1 MREHLES
8 LPASQLPWRTG
19 LIGCLLPILIICCV
33 TFGIAAFDHSLA
45 QDIADSSRGSFLKWT
60 EGMTV
65 RGINIPILLLALYL
79 AWETFRFGWRWADE
93 IAVEATDV
101 GLVPHR
107 STLMRPIPWREVYD
121 VKFATDRKAHSLF
134 IRLHDGSTK
143 IIRGVSKDE
152 ITCEKFEAHV
162 REKARMAE

>member
-1 MREHLES
+1 MPEHLES
-8 LPASQLPWRTG
+8 LAARQLPWRTR
-19 LIGCLLPILIICCV
+19 LIGCAMAIMLMSCV
-33 TFGIAAFDHSLA
+33 TSGIAAFDNSVA
-45 QDIADSSRGSFLKWT
+45 EDIANSSRGSILKWT

-65 RGINIPILLLALYL
+65 RGINIPLLLLAFYL

-143 IIRGVSKDE
+143 IIRGVSNDE
-152 ITCEKFEAHV
+152 IICEKFEAHV

>member
-1 MREHLES
+1 MPEHLES

-19 LIGCLLPILIICCV
+19 ALGCIFPIMALACL
-33 TFGIAAFDHSLA
+33 TFGIAAFDSSVAQGLA
-45 QDIADSSRGSFLKWT
+45 DTDRGSILKLT
-60 EGMTV
+60 EEVTV
-65 RGINIPILLLALYL
+65 RGVNVPLLLLTLYL
-79 AWETFRFGWRWADE
+79 AWETLRFGWRWADE
-93 IAVEATDV
+93 IAVEATDL

-107 STLMRPIPWREVYD
+107 STLIRPIPWREVYD
-121 VKFATDRKAHSLF
+121 VKFSTNRKAHSLF